1 MGGTDNKTME
11 QFNTIGSIICPCCGN
26 KLNINQQES
35 NRQLMLLRNSCNGE
49 NEELAALIKAVLFL
63 II

>member
-35 NRQLMLLRNSCNGE
+35 KS
-49 NEELAALIKAVLFL
+49 AIDALKKFM
-63 II
+63 